1 MADPIDLLRCF
12 AALPL
17 GAELC
22 NGCQHDCQEA
32 LRTLLDALHDD
43 LVRSGVNYQPSPYP
57 MTTWCARR
65 QRVRQH
71 IALNSQP
78 LLAARAARL
87 FALRAALRGR
97 ASACVPYIRR

>member
-1 MADPIDLLRCF
+1 VADPIDLLRCF

-43 LVRSGVNYQPSPYP
+43 LVRARVSPNP
-57 MTTWCARR
+57 NPT
-65 QRVRQH
+65 
-71 IALNSQP
+71 L
-78 LLAARAARL
+78 
-87 FALRAALRGR
+87 
-97 ASACVPYIRR
+97 

>member
-1 MADPIDLLRCF
+1 VADPIDLLRCF

-43 LVRSGVNYQPSPYP
+43 LVRDRVSPNP
-57 MTTWCARR
+57 NPT
-65 QRVRQH
+65 
-71 IALNSQP
+71 L
-78 LLAARAARL
+78 
-87 FALRAALRGR
+87 
-97 ASACVPYIRR
+97 

>member
-43 LVRSGVNYQPSPYP
+43 LVRDRVSPNP
-57 MTTWCARR
+57 NPT
-65 QRVRQH
+65 
-71 IALNSQP
+71 L
-78 LLAARAARL
+78 
-87 FALRAALRGR
+87 
-97 ASACVPYIRR
+97 